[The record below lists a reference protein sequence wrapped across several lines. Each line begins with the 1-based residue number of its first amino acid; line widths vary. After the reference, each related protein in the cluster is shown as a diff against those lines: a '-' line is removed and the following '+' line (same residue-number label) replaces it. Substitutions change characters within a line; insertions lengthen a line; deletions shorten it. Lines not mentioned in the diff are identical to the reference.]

1 MISVLARVW
10 KMLAMPK
17 GLQLWFM
24 RRFQDQFLVG
34 VTGLILNG
42 KNEVLLLR
50 HTYRSE
56 PWGLPGGYMK
66 AKEHPKEGLE
76 REILEETGFT
86 VSADYRYKVRTD
98 RQSARLDVVYI
109 GTFIGGEFRS
119 SSEVAEARFFGLDS
133 LPKIRKTDLLLIEKV
148 LTNKLPNT
156 AGIQT

>member
-1 MISVLARVW
+1 
-10 KMLAMPK
+10 MLALPK
-17 GLQLWFM
+17 SIQLWFM

-42 KNEVLLLR
+42 NNEVLLLR
-50 HTYRSE
+50 HTYRSQ

-98 RQSARLDVVYI
+98 RESARLDVVYI
-109 GTFIGGEFRS
+109 GTFIGGEFRPS
-119 SSEVAEARFFGLDS
+119 TEVVEAGFFTLNN

-148 LTNKLPNT
+148 LTNKLSDT
-156 AGIQT
+156 ARV

>member
-1 MISVLARVW
+1 MTNVMARVW

-42 KNEVLLLR
+42 NDEVLLLR

-76 REILEETGFT
+76 REILEETGYT
-86 VSADYRYKVRTD
+86 VSADYRYKLRTD
-98 RQSARLDVVYI
+98 RETARLDVVYI
-109 GTFIGGEFRS
+109 GTFIGGEFRAS
-119 SSEVAEARFFGLDS
+119 TEVVEAGFFTLEN
-133 LPKIRKTDLLLIEKV
+133 LPKIRKSDLLLIEKV
-148 LTNKLPNT
+148 LTRR
-156 AGIQT
+156 